1 MSSPDQLPKVED
13 EDGFDLE
20 DVYAVNIAT
29 AFIYHSALVV
39 QAQEVWIKWCKAQN
53 SSDHAF
59 ASRRWIFLLQI
70 SELGPI
76 EGGGLIIAVVSTIH
90 VTIHVIVGCI
100 PYWNIVYSEIHMTR
114 GK

>member
-39 QAQEVWIKWCKAQN
+39 QAQEV
-53 SSDHAF
+53 
-59 ASRRWIFLLQI
+59 
-70 SELGPI
+70 
-76 EGGGLIIAVVSTIH
+76 
-90 VTIHVIVGCI
+90 
-100 PYWNIVYSEIHMTR
+100 
-114 GK
+114 